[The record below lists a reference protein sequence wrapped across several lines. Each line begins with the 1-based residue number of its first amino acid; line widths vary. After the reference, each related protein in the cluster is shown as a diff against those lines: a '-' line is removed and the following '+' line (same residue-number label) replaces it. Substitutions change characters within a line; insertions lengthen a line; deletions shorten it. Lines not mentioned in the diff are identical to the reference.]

1 MALAA
6 TNNGRVSRYL
16 REVRAELR
24 KVNWPNRKELVTYTV
39 VVVVSVLAIA
49 AFIGLIDLF
58 FSQILAVIARL
69 RG

>member
-1 MALAA
+1 M
-6 TNNGRVSRYL
+6 SRYL

-39 VVVVSVLAIA
+39 VVVVSVLVIA
-49 AFIGLIDLF
+49 AFIGLVDLL
-58 FSQILAVIARL
+58 FSQILAIIARL

>member
-6 TNNGRVSRYL
+6 TNNGRVGRYL

>member
-39 VVVVSVLAIA
+39 VVVVSVLVIA
-49 AFIGLIDLF
+49 AFIGLVDLL
-58 FSQILAVIARL
+58 FSQILAIIARL

>member
-6 TNNGRVSRYL
+6 TNNGRMSRYL

-39 VVVVSVLAIA
+39 VVVVSVLVIA
-49 AFIGLIDLF
+49 AFIGLVDLL
-58 FSQILAVIARL
+58 FSQILAIIARL

>member
-24 KVNWPNRKELVTYTV
+24 KVNWPNRKELATYTV
-39 VVVVSVLAIA
+39 VVVVSVLVIA
-49 AFIGLIDLF
+49 AFIGLVDLL
-58 FSQILAVIARL
+58 FSQILAIIARL

>member
-24 KVNWPNRKELVTYTV
+24 KVNWPNRKELATYTV

-49 AFIGLIDLF
+49 AFIGLVDLL
-58 FSQILAVIARL
+58 FSQILAIIARL